1 MNVLVLGATG
11 FLGRHVCHMLEQGGL
26 QVIRS
31 SKSLG
36 LDLCDAAA
44 TQERLAAWTPDAIIN
59 CATFGGSVHF
69 VMREPADVLHTN
81 LLMVLNLY
89 RAAASLAT
97 RPLIVNALANCSY
110 AASLDLQVE
119 THWLAGPVHPSVT
132 SFGNATRM
140 KYVIAKCYAQ
150 QHGIPSRNLLFGGM
164 FGPWDHLEDDRLHAF
179 DGIVLRM
186 VRAHVFHEPE
196 LKIWGTGTPLRE
208 WIFVKDAA
216 RVLIEALE
224 APSDLTEPVNV
235 SQGLALS
242 VNDIAVLVQR
252 LTSYPGKIEHDLSY
266 PDGAP
271 TKVLDG
277 RRFRS
282 LFPHVRF
289 TDFEVA
295 VKETIDYYRQAVT
308 NLLATERAGQGE
320 T

>member
-1 MNVLVLGATG
+1 VNVLVLGATG
-11 FLGRHVCHMLEQGGL
+11 FLGRHVCHMLEQCGI
-26 QVIRS
+26 QAIRS

-44 TQERLAAWTPDAIIN
+44 TQERLAAWRPDAIIN
-59 CATFGGSVHF
+59 CAAFGGSVHY
-69 VMREPADVLHTN
+69 VMREPADVLHAN

-97 RPLIVNALANCSY
+97 RPLIINAMANCSY
-110 AASLDLQVE
+110 AASLALQVE
-119 THWLAGPVHPSVT
+119 TQWLDGPVHPSVT

-140 KYVIAKCYAQ
+140 KYVIAKCYAT
-150 QHGIPSRNLLFGGM
+150 QHGIPSKNLLFGGM
-164 FGPWDHLEDDRLHAF
+164 FGPGDHLEDDRLHAF

-186 VRAHVFHEPE
+186 VRAHVLHEPE

-216 RVLIEALE
+216 RALLEALE
-224 APSDLTEPVNV
+224 APFDLTEPVNV

-252 LTSYPGKIEHDLSY
+252 LTTYPGKIEHDLSY

-282 LFPHVRF
+282 LFPLFQF

-295 VKETIDYYRQAVT
+295 VQEAIDYYRQAVT
-308 NLLATERAGQGE
+308 NMLATERVGPGSL
-320 T
+320 